1 MPDTITL
8 TVDFN
13 NPLAAASKN
22 FAVAFHP
29 GMKIHDALLAAYD
42 AYHTADSDFTF
53 DLRYSGTTF
62 GYFVQA
68 MYGVPTTLSTS
79 WKIFIG
85 DALAS
90 RGAESVIEK
99 PGEKITFRYDLDQ
112 HVTAA

>member
-1 MPDTITL
+1 MHDTVTL

-22 FAVAFHP
+22 FAVAFSP
-29 GMKIHDALLAAYD
+29 GMKIREALLAAYD
-42 AYHTADSDFTF
+42 VYHTADTDFTF

-68 MYGVPTTLSTS
+68 MYDVPTTMSTS

-85 DALAS
+85 NTLAP
-90 RGAESVIEK
+90 RDAESVIEK
-99 PGEKITFRYDLDQ
+99 
-112 HVTAA
+112 